1 MKLKAKYKLEA
12 WVQLLLAVVSR
23 GERDADGHPLALEGA
38 CLSCVTPDSK
48 PKGDADTQWQ
58 VKAPSPEVA
67 QALLTDLVSMFRLI
81 REQPTRL
88 MGELSLELMTK
99 LGRDAW
105 VRREA
110 LKILESDKAKD
121 ALDDVWV
128 SALFEETDVEGLL
141 DETHPSSLE
150 ALSKRLWGPILFP
163 EKS

>member
-1 MKLKAKYKLEA
+1 
-12 WVQLLLAVVSR
+12 
-23 GERDADGHPLALEGA
+23 
-38 CLSCVTPDSK
+38 
-48 PKGDADTQWQ
+48 
-58 VKAPSPEVA
+58 VA